1 MTDTATRAGP
11 PPEGPSRMSR
21 WQLTTVLTVLL
32 SGQLLSA
39 LEQTIVG
46 TALPTIVGDLGNLSD
61 LALIVTAYLLTS
73 TVATAVYGKLADL
86 YGPKPM
92 YLSAIGIFTGA
103 SLLVGLSQNMGQLV
117 AFRAL
122 QGIGG
127 GGLVVLAFT
136 ICASVLPPRQLGKI
150 QGLVG
155 AMYALAAFG
164 GPLLGGAFTQHASW
178 RWCFLINVPVGIA
191 GFVAVAGLLRLP
203 PGARRA
209 RVDYLGAA
217 LLVAGV
223 SVLTLLTFWGGSRY
237 GWTSAPIVGL
247 FGALAVVAALF
258 VLRERSAPEPL
269 TPPRLLRNPEISL
282 AMVITFVSGV
292 AMLGAYVFLPVY
304 LQVVRGDEP
313 TTAGLQ
319 LLPLMIAVMVG
330 SGASGWLVAAV
341 LGRMKL
347 VILLGTG
354 IMTLSLYLFSRLS
367 AGTPVA
373 LFWAYEVVMG
383 IGLGMVISK
392 LIIAVQNRV
401 DRRDLGTITAQA
413 AFFRIIGAAIGTAV
427 LGAVLA
433 SRLAFWQVRTL
444 SGPALDRLPGGGRI
458 LYADPA
464 SIRRLAATDPALHG
478 QVVDAFARSLH
489 TVFLVA
495 TPIMAVAFL
504 LTFFLPNTRL
514 RAGELHAAEAAQ
526 MPGADGQ
533 RPGGQHPDGQ
543 HPGGP
548 GGDVDPAEAEAV
560 VPEAGASRA
569 EARR

>member
-1 MTDTATRAGP
+1 MAEAFAPATR
-11 PPEGPSRMSR
+11 PSRMSR
-21 WQLTTVLTVLL
+21 WQITTVLTVLL

-46 TALPTIVGDLGNLSD
+46 TALPTIVGDLGSLD
-61 LALIVTAYLLTS
+61 ALALTVTVYLLTS
-73 TVATAVYGKLADL
+73 TVATVLYGKLADL

-122 QGIGG
+122 QGVGG
-127 GGLVVLAFT
+127 GGLVVLAFA

-164 GPLLGGAFTQHASW
+164 GPLLGGAFTEHVSW
-178 RWCFLINVPVGIA
+178 RWCFLVNVPVGIA
-191 GFVAVAGLLRLP
+191 GLIAVTVFLRLP
-203 PGARRA
+203 ASGRPA

-223 SVLTLLTFWGGSRY
+223 SVLTLVTVWGGSRY
-237 GWTSAPIVGL
+237 PWLSMPIL
-247 FGALAVVAALF
+247 ALLGALVVLVALF

-269 TPPRLLRNPEISL
+269 VPPSLFRTTEISL
-282 AMVITFVSGV
+282 AMIITFISGV
-292 AMLGAYVFLPVY
+292 AMLGAYLFLPIY
-304 LQVVRGDEP
+304 LQIVRGDGP

-330 SGASGWLVAAV
+330 SGASGWLVTAV
-341 LGRMKL
+341 LGRMKV

-354 IMTLSLYLFSRLS
+354 IMSLSLYLFSRLD
-367 AGTPVA
+367 ADTPVV
-373 LFWAYEVVMG
+373 LFWTYEVVMG

-401 DRRDLGTITAQA
+401 DRQNLGTVTAQA

-433 SRLAFWQVRTL
+433 SRLAFWQSRML
-444 SGPALDRLPGGGRI
+444 SAQAVDRLPDGNQVS
-458 LYADPA
+458 YAGPE
-464 SIRRLAATDPALHG
+464 SIRRLAATAPGVHAE
-478 QVVDAFARSLH
+478 VVDVFVHSLQ

-495 TPIMAVAFL
+495 TPIMALAFL
-504 LTFFLPNTRL
+504 LTFFLPDTRL
-514 RAGELHAAEAAQ
+514 RGEETHGRGYGGEDHGGEAPGGELGTAAA
-526 MPGADGQ
+526 
-533 RPGGQHPDGQ
+533 
-543 HPGGP
+543 
-548 GGDVDPAEAEAV
+548 
-560 VPEAGASRA
+560 
-569 EARR
+569 